1 MKLIGRNRYAETT
14 KIDIINCVGAAHCGR
29 PLWEPLPAVGR
40 HRGTPL
46 HLMRIKVNPKKC
58 SGCHL
63 CEMVCSLF
71 HLRIINTEKSAIR
84 IYKDDL
90 DTSLNTPFLCRQCK
104 EMKCLNGEK
113 VMQTQERK
121 KFIWNK
127 ARAERCPFNALS
139 VIGKEAFHCNLC
151 GGNPQCIKV
160 CTPGA
165 IQVIK

>member
-1 MKLIGRNRYAETT
+1 MRT
-14 KIDIINCVGAAHCGR
+14 KVYK
-29 PLWEPLPAVGR
+29 E
-40 HRGTPL
+40 
-46 HLMRIKVNPKKC
+46 KC
-58 SGCHL
+58 SGCRL

-71 HLRIINTEKSAIR
+71 HLGIIHTEKSAIR
-84 IYKDDL
+84 IRQDDL

-113 VMQTQERK
+113 KSNAQERK

-127 ARAERCPFNALS
+127 TRAERCPFEALP
-139 VIGKEAFHCNLC
+139 VLGEEAFHCDLC
-151 GGNPQCIKV
+151 SGNPQCVKV